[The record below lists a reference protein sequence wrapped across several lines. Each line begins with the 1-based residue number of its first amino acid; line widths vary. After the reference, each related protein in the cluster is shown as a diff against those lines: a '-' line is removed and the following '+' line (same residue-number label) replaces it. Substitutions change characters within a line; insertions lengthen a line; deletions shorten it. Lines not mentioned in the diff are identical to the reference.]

1 MKRNKL
7 LIFILTTLCFGLLVA
22 CKSKEKSSKSVNLDF
37 LIQPEKIVIYSGDR
51 LKELNEIEE
60 KAKSSIEAINEKY
73 DDFSKITEED
83 MKNQEKINNQV
94 MEKLD
99 DGKIIEDDNRI
110 ENIFNQLKK
119 LEGIYVDSF
128 KEEIITRM
136 DLVEDLEIQSIVSE
150 ENAYLRTFLL
160 LKDGNMII
168 PKAIVSDSKAEV
180 KPTGEI
186 KYIKVK
192 LPQELKDEL
201 EELSK

>member
-1 MKRNKL
+1 MKSNKL

-22 CKSKEKSSKSVNLDF
+22 CKSKEKSSNSVKLDF

-60 KAKSSIEAINEKY
+60 KAKSSIETINEKY
-73 DDFSKITEED
+73 DDFSKITEKD

-99 DGKIIEDDNRI
+99 DGKIIEDSNRI
-110 ENIFNQLKK
+110 ENIFNQLKE

-128 KEEIITRM
+128 DEEIITRM
-136 DLVEDLEIQSIVSE
+136 DLVEDLETQSIVSE

-168 PKAIVSDSKAEV
+168 PKVIVSDSKAEV
-180 KPTGEI
+180 KPTGEM

>member
-1 MKRNKL
+1 MKSNKL

-22 CKSKEKSSKSVNLDF
+22 CKSKEKSSNSVKLDF

-60 KAKSSIEAINEKY
+60 KAKSIIETINEKY

-99 DGKIIEDDNRI
+99 DGKIIEDSNRI
-110 ENIFNQLKK
+110 ENIFNQLKE

-128 KEEIITRM
+128 DEEIITRM
-136 DLVEDLEIQSIVSE
+136 DLVEDLETQSIVSE

-168 PKAIVSDSKAEV
+168 PKVIVSDSKAEV
-180 KPTGEI
+180 KPTGEM